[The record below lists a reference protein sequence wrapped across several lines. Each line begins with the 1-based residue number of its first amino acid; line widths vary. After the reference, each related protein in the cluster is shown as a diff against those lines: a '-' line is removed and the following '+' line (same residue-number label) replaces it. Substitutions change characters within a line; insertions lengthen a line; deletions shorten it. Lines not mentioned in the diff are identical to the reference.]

1 MLVSKR
7 IEFPGWNDSA
17 HCMEDAVGRIWFI
30 GKAGNE
36 DEEDGDDVLGKLKGG
51 DSGDEYEEEC
61 VAVVLALA

>member
-1 MLVSKR
+1 
-7 IEFPGWNDSA
+7 
-17 HCMEDAVGRIWFI
+17 MEDAVGRIWFI